1 MGDIEY
7 VKSLLTDGGYT
18 CVLSDGDKT
27 FTSRERGVKPLLAFI
42 DSGESF
48 VGFVAADKVVG
59 KAAAMLYALMGVN
72 RLYAHVMTEQATAVC
87 RRFGIEPSFG
97 TLADKVINR
106 KGDGI
111 CPMEQAVADTDEPEQ
126 AKRAII
132 AKLKML

>member
-7 VKSLLTDGGYT
+7 VKNLLTDGGYT

-48 VGFVAADKVVG
+48 VGFVAA
-59 KAAAMLYALMGVN
+59 AAMLYALMGVN
-72 RLYAHVMTEQATAVC
+72 RLYAHVMTEQAPAVC

-132 AKLKML
+132 AKLKTL